1 MNTVG
6 TLSECMLVYPCHAL
20 IFVTDMFHKAI
31 MKLANICEIGINFC
45 EIGARLCAW
54 KTLPD

>member
-31 MKLANICEIGINFC
+31 MKLANICEIGI
-45 EIGARLCAW
+45 ISVKLVPDHVHGR
-54 KTLPD
+54 LPD